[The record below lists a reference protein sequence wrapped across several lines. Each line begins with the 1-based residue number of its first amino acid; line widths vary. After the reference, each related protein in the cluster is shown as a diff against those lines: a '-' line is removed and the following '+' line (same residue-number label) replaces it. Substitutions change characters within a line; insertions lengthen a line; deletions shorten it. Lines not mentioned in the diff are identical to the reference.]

1 LRSAQSAPQVRPD
14 VPGAGT
20 ENAGLNVVGINHDYN
35 RARGCRGLRMGEGSP
50 STKSFEGLAERK
62 GESFSKAPI
71 AAGGVDII
79 R

>member
-1 LRSAQSAPQVRPD
+1 
-14 VPGAGT
+14 
-20 ENAGLNVVGINHDYN
+20 
-35 RARGCRGLRMGEGSP
+35 MGEGSR